1 MKGDFSWTGIDG
13 SQTYN
18 PIPPGPTGGFATPPS
33 FVTMSRDVKWLASV
47 RGRLGYAWDRAL
59 IFATGGVAWSH
70 TDYLGIDSRGGGGTV
85 DTASLSS
92 TKGGWVVGG
101 GLEYGLIP
109 NWTLRGE
116 YLYYSTLGVSAIAV
130 QNPVCAPL
138 VVEKN
143 IIGIE
148 PKPTSRASLST
159 TGSIG
164 ARGRSPEKGRSSPDT
179 DPIQFDADLTPE
191 RSAGEPVG
199 QHWQHQQPQGPIL
212 DALVNLPCRPGH
224 TRKYAAVRNRTLA
237 PVPPC

>member
-1 MKGDFSWTGIDG
+1 MERERPFNREPHRPLRRCLFFRAPKSPFDTGGSSLIAGVQGGYNWQFAPNWVLGVEGDFSWTGIDG

-18 PIPPGPTGGFATPPS
+18 PIPPGPTGGFTTPPS

-116 YLYYSTLGVSAIAV
+116 YLYYSTPGVSAIAV
-130 QNPVCAPL
+130 QNPVCAPPGCREEYNWDRTKVHVARL
-138 VVEKN
+138 AINYRFDWGKGPVAGKGPVV
-143 IIGIE
+143 
-148 PKPTSRASLST
+148 
-159 TGSIG
+159 
-164 ARGRSPEKGRSSPDT
+164 
-179 DPIQFDADLTPE
+179 
-191 RSAGEPVG
+191 
-199 QHWQHQQPQGPIL
+199 
-212 DALVNLPCRPGH
+212 
-224 TRKYAAVRNRTLA
+224 TRY
-237 PVPPC
+237 